1 MRIFLFEFVTGGGF
15 LSIAGS
21 PLPEGDL
28 LAEGEAMWRAIHEDL
43 SAIKGVE
50 VHSTRDQRLPTVDV
64 DHLTPV
70 SAHAREA
77 FLGLALSCDFS
88 LVIAPEF
95 DSQLLTYVSG
105 VESFGGKLLSPNSQ
119 FIKIAS
125 NKTET
130 ADALTAHGVPIP
142 QGQLLEAGGRVP
154 DDFPLPAVLK
164 VNDGAGSMANF
175 IDSRDTRPPPDQKGA
190 MRIEQFVQG
199 TACSVSFLCRE
210 RDEPIACPPMR
221 QILTGNQ
228 DFGYLGGERLMDLDQ
243 VQRATQLG
251 QRALATLPRTQG
263 YVGVDIVLG
272 NELDG
277 TNDYVIEVNPRLTTS
292 YVGLREIA
300 DTNLAKAMVD
310 IVRGIEPDV
319 TFSDRSVSFSA
330 DGCLR

>member
-21 PLPEGDL
+21 PLPEGSL

-43 SAIKGVE
+43 SAIDGVE
-50 VHSTRDQRLPTVDV
+50 VHSTRDQRLPTVDA
-64 DHLTPV
+64 DHLTSV

-88 LVIAPEF
+88 LIIAPEF
-95 DSQLLTYVSG
+95 DSHLLTYVSG
-105 VESFGGKLLSPNSQ
+105 VEAFGGRLLSPSSR
-119 FIKIAS
+119 FIKITS

-130 ADALTAHGVPIP
+130 ANALMARGVPVP
-142 QGQLLEAGGRVP
+142 RGQLLEAGARVP
-154 DDFPLPAVLK
+154 DDFSLPAVLK
-164 VNDGAGSMANF
+164 VNDGAGSMANLV
-175 IDSRDTRPPPDQKGA
+175 DSRDARTIQDEKGA

-199 TACSVSFLCRE
+199 TACSVSFFCRE
-210 RDEPIACPPMR
+210 GLEPIACPPMR

-228 DFGYLGGERLMDLDQ
+228 NFGYLGGERLMDLDQ

-251 QRALATLPRTQG
+251 QRALAALPHTHG

-272 NELDG
+272 DKRDG
-277 TNDYVIEVNPRLTTS
+277 SDDYVIEVNPRLTTS

-300 DTNLAKAMVD
+300 DTNLAKAMLD
-310 IVRGIEPDV
+310 IAGGVEPDV
-319 TFSDRSVSFSA
+319 TFSDRPVSFTA
-330 DGCLR
+330 DGCVQ